1 MSIRGDRTGGVRAIA
16 SRWAHAITDLPRWIW
31 VAAAAVAALLIV
43 VIATGGF
50 AQAVSEPRE
59 VDAGDEVRTGQ
70 LSVAV
75 RDAEF
80 TREVESEYLD
90 AEDGEVLLVMTLA
103 LENLTDRPIGVGTS
117 ADRIDTNLVN
127 HEQPLLDLAGLE
139 STDSAYVWRAD
150 GSAGQVYLQPG
161 VPAEVMIAWPV
172 PDDSTAGET
181 VSLDVH
187 EAVIGTGA
195 VILSSRVVTW
205 RAGDIAA
212 RIAVP
217 VSGTP

>member
-1 MSIRGDRTGGVRAIA
+1 MTIRGDRTGGVRAIA
-16 SRWAHAITDLPRWIW
+16 SRWAHAIGDLPRWTW
-31 VAAAAVAALLIV
+31 AAGAAVAALLIV

-50 AQAVSEPRE
+50 ARAVATPR
-59 VDAGDEVRTGQ
+59 VVAAGDEVRTGQ
-70 LSVAV
+70 LSVTV
-75 RDAEF
+75 REAEL

-103 LENLTDRPIGVGTS
+103 MENLTDDPIGVGTT

-127 HEQPLLDLAGLE
+127 HDEPLLDLAGVE
-139 STDSAYVWRAD
+139 PTDSAYVWRAD

-161 VPAEVMIAWPV
+161 VPAEVMIAWTIPE
-172 PDDSTAGET
+172 DAITGDT

-187 EAVIGTGA
+187 EAVVSTGA

-212 RIAVP
+212 RVAVAL
-217 VSGTP
+217 SEAT

>member
-1 MSIRGDRTGGVRAIA
+1 MTIRGDRTGGVRAIA
-16 SRWAHAITDLPRWIW
+16 SRWAHAIADLPRWTW
-31 VAAAAVAALLIV
+31 FAEAAVAALLIV

-50 AQAVSEPRE
+50 AQALAEPRR

-70 LSVAV
+70 LSVTV
-75 RDAEF
+75 LDAEF

-90 AEDGEVLLVMTLA
+90 AEDGEVLLVVTFTM
-103 LENLTDRPIGVGTS
+103 ENLTDDPIGVGTT

-127 HEQPLLDLAGLE
+127 HEDPLLDLAGLE
-139 STDSAYVWRAD
+139 PTDSAYVWRAD

-161 VPAEVMIAWPV
+161 VPAEVTIAWPV
-172 PDDSTAGET
+172 PDDARNGGA

-187 EAVIGTGA
+187 EAAISNGA

-212 RIAVP
+212 RITVP
-217 VSGTP
+217 VSEAS